1 MKSPNRRL
9 LYVEDHADTRELVSL
24 LLERQN
30 FDVVAVEN
38 PDEALEL
45 ARAQVFELYLIDNQL
60 PSYSGIVLCRKIR
73 EFDSTTPILFCSAA
87 AYETDKN
94 AALESGAQ
102 GYLVKPIDSDELI
115 SEVIRLLTKVDR

>member
-24 LLERQN
+24 LLERHN

-45 ARAQVFELYLIDNQL
+45 ARAQSFELYLIDNQL

-73 EFDSTTPILFCSAA
+73 AFDSTTPILFCSAA

-94 AALESGAQ
+94 EALASGAQ

-115 SEVIRLLTKVDR
+115 AEVTRLLTKLDR